1 MLTATVNTVTIDESL
16 RVQLRDLG
24 EVTIV
29 CDAAGNRIGHF
40 MPLTVPTEI
49 LDGLRKCP
57 YSEAELRR
65 RSEEGGGRPLS
76 EILKSLERS
85 A

>member
-1 MLTATVNTVTIDESL
+1 MLTAAIHTVTIDESL
-16 RVQLRDLG
+16 RVQLRDLT
-24 EVTIV
+24 EVTVV

-49 LDGLRKCP
+49 LDGLRTCP
-57 YSEAELRR
+57 YSEAELRQFAQ
-65 RSEEGGGRPLS
+65 ETGGKPLS